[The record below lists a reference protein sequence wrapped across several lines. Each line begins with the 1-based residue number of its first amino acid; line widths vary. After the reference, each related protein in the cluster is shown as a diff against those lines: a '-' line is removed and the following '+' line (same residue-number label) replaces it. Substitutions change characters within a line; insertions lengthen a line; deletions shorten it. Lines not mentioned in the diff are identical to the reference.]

1 MTSIIV
7 LTPNTTTDK
16 CNETLMLSNAFE
28 NEFSRFVPIIV
39 TMVKKCSNLISRYKY
54 KTK

>member
-1 MTSIIV
+1 MTSKIV

-16 CNETLMLSNAFE
+16 SNETLILSNAFE
-28 NEFSRFVPIIV
+28 NEFSRFVSMIA
-39 TMVKKCSNLISRYKY
+39 TMVKKYSNLIIRCKY